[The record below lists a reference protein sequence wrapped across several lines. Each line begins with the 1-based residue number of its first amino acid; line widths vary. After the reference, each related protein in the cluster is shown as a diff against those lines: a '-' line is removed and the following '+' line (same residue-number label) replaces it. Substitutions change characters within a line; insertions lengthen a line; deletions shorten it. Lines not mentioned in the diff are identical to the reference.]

1 MLILSTVQIGLW
13 GFNMTTLLRLPNV
26 MGATGLSRAG
36 VYSYVNKGLLP
47 KAVKIGE
54 RASAWPETEI
64 AAVNAARIAGKS
76 EGEIREL
83 VSALERER
91 GAAHK

>member
-1 MLILSTVQIGLW
+1 
-13 GFNMTTLLRLPNV
+13 MTILLRLPSV

-36 VYSYVNKGLLP
+36 VYAYVAKGLLP

-54 RASAWPETEI
+54 RASAWPEAEI

-83 VSALERER
+83 VANLQRQR
-91 GAAHK
+91 GVLA

>member
-1 MLILSTVQIGLW
+1 
-13 GFNMTTLLRLPNV
+13 MTTLLRLPSV

-36 VYSYVNKGLLP
+36 VYAYVGKGLLP

-54 RASAWPETEI
+54 RASAWPESEI

-76 EGEIREL
+76 DNEIREL
-83 VSALERER
+83 VSDLERQRCE
-91 GAAHK
+91 A

>member
-1 MLILSTVQIGLW
+1 
-13 GFNMTTLLRLPNV
+13 
-26 MGATGLSRAG
+26 MGATGLSRAA
-36 VYSYVNKGLLP
+36 VYAYVGKGLLP

-76 EGEIREL
+76 DEEIREL
-83 VSALERER
+83 VSSLERQR
-91 GAAHK
+91 RASA

>member
-1 MLILSTVQIGLW
+1 
-13 GFNMTTLLRLPNV
+13 

-36 VYSYVNKGLLP
+36 VYAYVSKGLLP

-54 RASAWPETEI
+54 RASAWPESEI

-76 EGEIREL
+76 DDDIRRL
-83 VSALERER
+83 VADLESQR
-91 GAAHK
+91 GASA

>member
-1 MLILSTVQIGLW
+1 
-13 GFNMTTLLRLPNV
+13 

-36 VYSYVNKGLLP
+36 VYAYVGKGLLP

-54 RASAWPETEI
+54 RASAWPESEI

-76 EGEIREL
+76 DNEIRQL
-83 VSALERER
+83 VSDLERQRCE
-91 GAAHK
+91 A